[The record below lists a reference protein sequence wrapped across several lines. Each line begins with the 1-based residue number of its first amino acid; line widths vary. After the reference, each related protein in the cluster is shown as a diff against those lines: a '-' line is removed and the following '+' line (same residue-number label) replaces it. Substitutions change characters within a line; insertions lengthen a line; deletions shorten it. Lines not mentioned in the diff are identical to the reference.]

1 MSLKFFS
8 DTQRGRPHKTE
19 IYREKRS
26 VREKRREEKAN
37 YRREKWASHS
47 NRPKGTGK

>member
-8 DTQRGRPHKTE
+8 DTQRRRPHKTE

-26 VREKRREEKAN
+26 VIEGRGEEEAEHRRGREE
-37 YRREKWASHS
+37 WASH
-47 NRPKGTGK
+47 